1 MERPDGLVSEATII
15 SRAHGIIAGLQ
26 LVDLVMHHID
36 PSVSARPYLAD
47 GDTSKP
53 ETYWFSCTVR
63 HLRTVRIAQRTS
75 GGTWRNLTGLTEDLP
90 VRVGISSTREKL
102 VRSRVRPMVAASD
115 GAGLR

>member
-1 MERPDGLVSEATII
+1 MSEATII

-102 VRSRVRPMVAASD
+102 VRSRVRPMVAASVD
-115 GAGLR
+115 AGLR